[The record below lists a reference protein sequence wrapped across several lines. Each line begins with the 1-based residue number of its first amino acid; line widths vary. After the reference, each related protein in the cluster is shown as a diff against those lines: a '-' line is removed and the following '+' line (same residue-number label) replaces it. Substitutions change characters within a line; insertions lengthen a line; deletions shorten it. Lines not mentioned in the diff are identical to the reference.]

1 MQLDLHANSVLNRCV
16 GKICAVS
23 NVFPSCNGYMWYRIV
38 LFLSNIVG
46 ELSDRKRFKFVLSC
60 GEKQA
65 ASEQLPAVPR
75 CPGVQLRL
83 RQGPTPHEG
92 ARVRCLQHMS
102 ARR

>member
-1 MQLDLHANSVLNRCV
+1 MDTC
-16 GKICAVS
+16 G
-23 NVFPSCNGYMWYRIV
+23 IV

-46 ELSDRKRFKFVLSC
+46 QLSDRKRFKFVLSC